1 MWLLLHVDHTHSPL
15 VPRLWM
21 EEEITQEKCNKAA
34 SRYERK
40 LHLGDIMN
48 PLLGHEFPLESWLI
62 PKLCPISW
70 AITYTEVNPV
80 LG

>member
-1 MWLLLHVDHTHSPL
+1 
-15 VPRLWM
+15 
-21 EEEITQEKCNKAA
+21 
-34 SRYERK
+34 
-40 LHLGDIMN
+40 MN

-80 LG
+80 LGYGFLFLSLTPISPITQP